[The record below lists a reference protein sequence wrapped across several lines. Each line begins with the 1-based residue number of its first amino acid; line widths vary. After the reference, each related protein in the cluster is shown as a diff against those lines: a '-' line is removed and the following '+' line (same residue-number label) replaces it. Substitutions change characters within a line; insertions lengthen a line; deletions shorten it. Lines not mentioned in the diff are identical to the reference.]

1 MGKTMKKKLSTIML
15 IGFIVIALLMTSCY
29 SQSKGN
35 KFSVGIEKMREG
47 VTSDPLYLGKEQL
60 IRFDEYTGVHI
71 YLTEY
76 EIAADGFYHI
86 TGNVDFV
93 VLRYNRKT
101 AQEDIYVVLRTQF
114 TLIYQKEDGLR
125 KIVDYQVQSRPGSIY
140 AEIWEQSSQ
149 SDVQAQDLLSLEK
162 PQTATLNVSFR
173 DVQFDIPADYTWQCE
188 MVLDKNKNVILSLKP
203 LAEETEK

>member
-1 MGKTMKKKLSTIML
+1 M
-15 IGFIVIALLMTSCY
+15 
-29 SQSKGN
+29 
-35 KFSVGIEKMREG
+35 
-47 VTSDPLYLGKEQL
+47 
-60 IRFDEYTGVHI
+60 
-71 YLTEY
+71 
-76 EIAADGFYHI
+76 
-86 TGNVDFV
+86 

>member
-1 MGKTMKKKLSTIML
+1 MKKKMSTIML
-15 IGFIVIALLMTSCY
+15 IGFIVITLLMTSCY
-29 SQSKGN
+29 SQQPDELSAGLD
-35 KFSVGIEKMREG
+35 KMQEG

-60 IRFDEYTGVHI
+60 IRFNEHTGAHI

-76 EIAADGFYHI
+76 EITADGFYHI
-86 TGNVDFV
+86 TGNIDFV
-93 VLRYNRKT
+93 VLQYDRKI

-114 TLIYQKEDGLR
+114 TLTYQKEDGLR
-125 KIVDYQVQSRPGSIY
+125 KIVDYQVQSLPGSIY
-140 AEIWEQSSQ
+140 VEIWKQSSQ